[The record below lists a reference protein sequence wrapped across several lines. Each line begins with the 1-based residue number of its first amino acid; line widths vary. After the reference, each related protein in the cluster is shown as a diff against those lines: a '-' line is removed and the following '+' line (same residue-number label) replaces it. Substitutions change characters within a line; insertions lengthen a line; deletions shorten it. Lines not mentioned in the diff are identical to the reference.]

1 MGDHTES
8 VQIEYD
14 SLKTTYGALLDVFWK
29 NHDSTACNSRQY
41 MSSIF
46 YHNEEQREEALASKE
61 AHQKKV
67 SKKIVSRI
75 VEAETFY
82 EAEDYHQKYLLRQA
96 RGVLDELKLSD
107 SDLITSHVAARLN
120 GYLGGY
126 GSRKGLEAEISA
138 FGLSESMKVKVLA
151 KVK

>member
-1 MGDHTES
+1 MYFNEKSNFNNLRPMSFCVAVASEGVWGWHGVAVMGFFS
-8 VQIEYD
+8 
-14 SLKTTYGALLDVFWK
+14 
-29 NHDSTACNSRQY
+29 
-41 MSSIF
+41 
-46 YHNEEQREEALASKE
+46 
-61 AHQKKV
+61 
-67 SKKIVSRI
+67 
-75 VEAETFY
+75 
-82 EAEDYHQKYLLRQA
+82 YHQKYLLRQA